1 MEIGVQIIYIY
12 IYIFFFL
19 NNGNAI
25 FISTLASGLM
35 FKVRSV
41 FLTKESIAFC
51 KRLDML
57 AIKSFFTTCLGV
69 KFWVE

>member
-1 MEIGVQIIYIY
+1 MEIGVQIIYI
-12 IYIFFFL
+12 FFL

-25 FISTLASGLM
+25 FISTLASGPM

-41 FLTKESIAFC
+41 FLTKKSIAFC

-57 AIKSFFTTCLGV
+57 AIKNFFTTCLGV
-69 KFWVE
+69 KF

>member
-1 MEIGVQIIYIY
+1 MEIGVQIIYI
-12 IYIFFFL
+12 FFKK

-25 FISTLASGLM
+25 FISTLASGPI
-35 FKVRSV
+35 FKVRNV

-69 KFWVE
+69 KF